1 MAKFTATGLLLTA
14 LALPGLLFW
23 QLDSRWLLSALAAG
37 AIAVAAGWILNV
49 IWAYASQATA
59 TRDSQADNRTLR
71 IAAAFGWVC
80 PSVLVFLTW
89 LVLRFLAENVA

>member
-14 LALPGLLFW
+14 LALPVLLFW

-59 TRDSQADNRTLR
+59 TQADNRTLR
-71 IAAAFGWVC
+71 IAAALGWVC

-89 LVLRFLAENVA
+89 LVLRFLA